1 MSRPTLRRAL
11 LLALVAAVAV
21 MPARALAGPPQIF
34 HDRFSDTFEDVDVC
48 GLTLDVQSQGVFTD
62 RVYFDQDGNFVRF
75 MSSVSGMTTFTAADG
90 DSVVVQFANL
100 YAEGTPTVDEA
111 AGTITFTSTYT
122 GLPEKIQ
129 TSGGAMLLRD
139 AGILAFANTFDL
151 EPGEFISS
159 ETVLVRGPHPEAD
172 SDFLAFC
179 EILTDELG

>member
-1 MSRPTLRRAL
+1 MSRPARRAL
-11 LLALVAAVAV
+11 LFALTVVLAAV
-21 MPARALAGPPQIF
+21 PARALAGAPELLHGSF
-34 HDRFSDTFEDVDVC
+34 DDSFEDVNVC

-75 MSSVSGMTTFTAADG
+75 ASTVSGTATFTAADG

-129 TSGGAMLLRD
+129 TSGGAVLIRD
-139 AGILAFANTFDL
+139 AGIIAFANTFDL
-151 EPGEFISS
+151 ETGAFISS

-179 EILTDELG
+179 EILIDELG